1 MRMELQKQMEELKQ
15 EQEKELEVSFV
26 RLWGLSLPIDLKIV
40 HVWLKLSSLES

>member
-1 MRMELQKQMEELKQ
+1 MELQKQMEELEQ

-40 HVWLKLSSLES
+40 YVWLKLSSWES